1 MNRLEDEL
9 RNALRRDSP
18 PEGFAR
24 RVLAKAAEEV
34 PAGRSRFSLPMLLRS
49 PGFRFA
55 VIALCFL
62 VAAAG
67 VEYWNG
73 MRERELGEAAKE
85 QLMWSLRVTGSKLQ
99 RAQQRVQQIQASRNY
114 RN

>member
-1 MNRLEDEL
+1 MNRLEDDL
-9 RNALRRDSP
+9 RNALCRESP

-24 RVLAKAAEEV
+24 RVLAKAAEEI
-34 PAGRSRFSLPMLLRS
+34 PAGRSRFSLPMLLHS

-55 VIALCFL
+55 AVALCFL
-62 VAAAG
+62 LTAAG
-67 VEYWNG
+67 MDYWNG
-73 MRERELGEAAKE
+73 MRERERGEAAKE

-99 RAQQRVQQIQASRNY
+99 RAQQKVLQIQASRNY